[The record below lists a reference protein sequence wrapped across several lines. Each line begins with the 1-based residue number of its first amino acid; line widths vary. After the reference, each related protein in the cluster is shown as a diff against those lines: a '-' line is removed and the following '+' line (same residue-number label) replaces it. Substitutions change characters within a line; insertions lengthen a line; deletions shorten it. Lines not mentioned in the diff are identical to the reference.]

1 MKTLNEHNK
10 DSNEHNKDS
19 HTKLSSTPVLAGVLC
34 NICGVEMIMPQP
46 DMVLLSWPA
55 KVMVQCP
62 KCNVIDY
69 KVK

>member
-10 DSNEHNKDS
+10 DSGY
-19 HTKLSSTPVLAGVLC
+19 KLSTPVLAGVLC
-34 NICGVEMIMPQP
+34 NICGVEMIMPEP
-46 DMVLLSWPA
+46 NMVLTSLPP

-62 KCNVIDY
+62 KCNTIDY